1 MFPLHKTTWFAPRL
15 CSTLHPCWGGW
26 QGLGLGLG
34 LGRRR
39 GVEGGGDEGGGDE
52 GGGGGEGGGK
62 GGCGGSEGE
71 RGWGGGGNGGGGEGG
86 GIECGGHGGSEGGGR
101 QGRQGRSTRRRGRRR
116 RGRRRQRV
124 RWRWRQRG
132 QGRTPSGVC
141 PAPPRARTLART
153 LARAL
158 VGSCVWRSAPSLSRP
173 SACSP
178 LARFAF
184 EVKHRP
190 SAPHRAPAGHEK
202 STNGDATPGWRRPR
216 GDTREA
222 RALVGEQAGYAAA
235 VDADKLPVRGDRRR
249 GGATS
254 AMQVEGMDAF
264 ERSKT
269 WRTVVHL
276 TCPRQRALGAAA
288 DSAKLGEVGRSARA
302 SRATA
307 TSARSREGHS
317 GH

>member
-1 MFPLHKTTWFAPRL
+1 MAAARAGVARAARAINKAAREAAAGAEAAA
-15 CSTLHPCWGGW
+15 SAVAMAAARARANNKR
-26 QGLGLGLG
+26 GLS
-34 LGRRR
+34 
-39 GVEGGGDEGGGDE
+39 
-52 GGGGGEGGGK
+52 
-62 GGCGGSEGE
+62 C
-71 RGWGGGGNGGGGEGG
+71 
-86 GIECGGHGGSEGGGR
+86 
-101 QGRQGRSTRRRGRRR
+101 
-116 RGRRRQRV
+116 
-124 RWRWRQRG
+124 
-132 QGRTPSGVC
+132 PS
-141 PAPPRARTLART
+141 PRAHAR
-153 LARAL
+153 ARAL

-173 SACSP
+173 SACLP

-190 SAPHRAPAGHEK
+190 SAPHRAPAVHEK

-216 GDTREA
+216 GDTHEA

-235 VDADKLPVRGDRRR
+235 VYVDKLPVRGERRR